1 MRKLIVQ
8 ILIVIVGASV
18 GDALLPQLWSTLN
31 QPRLED
37 SSLVNSII
45 GAIIFL
51 LLSFIVSRPVLKSL
65 SRLDEYINKLNLQ
78 KFALNSIGS
87 LLGLIAG
94 TIASVGFWALDIPY
108 VSSIGPLVLMIGFAY
123 VGFRIFSSRGGEISS
138 MFTRKKD
145 EEVDEELTRL
155 DQKFDSYHDS
165 KLLDTSSIID
175 GRIIDV
181 LKTGFISG
189 TILIPN
195 FVIFELQLIADSND
209 KLKRAKGRRGLD
221 LVNAI
226 QSLKN
231 VHVETSDKDYEDIH
245 EVDTKLLRLAVEIGA
260 SLITNDYNLNKV
272 AEIQGIQVLNINE
285 LANAVKPQVVTGE
298 ELDVIIIKKG
308 TERHQGIGYMPD
320 GTMIVVEDTDDK
332 LDEMVRAEVT
342 SSIQTNAGRMI
353 FAKLVEV

>member
-8 ILIVIVGASV
+8 ILIVVIGVSV
-18 GDALLPQLWSTLN
+18 GEAFLPHLWSFLR
-31 QPRLED
+31 QPALE
-37 SSLVNSII
+37 NSDFINSVI

-51 LLSFIVSRPVLKSL
+51 FLSFVVDKPILRGLAK
-65 SRLDEYINKLNLQ
+65 LDEYISHLNLQ
-78 KFALNSIGS
+78 KLALNSIGS

-94 TIASVGFWALDIPY
+94 TIASVGFWALDLPY
-108 VSSIGPLVLMIGFAY
+108 VSSIGPLALMIGFAY
-123 VGFRIFSSRGGEISS
+123 VGFRIFSSRGSEISS
-138 MFTRKKD
+138 MFSKKKNFQ
-145 EEVDEELTRL
+145 VDDKAG
-155 DQKFDSYHDS
+155 DQVKVNSPYHDS

-226 QSLKN
+226 RGLKN
-231 VHVETSDKDYEDIH
+231 IHVETSDKDYEDIH
-245 EVDTKLLRLAVEIGA
+245 EVDTKLLKLASEIKA

-332 LDEMVRAEVT
+332 IDDMVRAEVT

-353 FAKLVEV
+353 FAKLVEA